1 MPKPLADAPE
11 IEVTSRAALRDWLAS
26 NHDRP
31 TGVWIVTYKKADP
44 ARHLPT
50 TEIVDEALCWGW
62 IDSLPRAKDAAR
74 TMLYLAPRKPGSGWS
89 RVNKAKV
96 ARLEAAGRIAPPGR
110 AVIDRARAD
119 GSWAALDAVEDLI
132 LPEDLDRALASRS
145 RAQAGLGG
153 LAPLAAPGRARATP
167 ERQAPRDPR
176 RPDRRHHDRR
186 RHRHPPVSMAENVTA
201 KGLWQVGFTC

>member
-96 ARLEAAGRIAPPGR
+96 ARLEAAGRIALPGR
-110 AVIDRARAD
+110 AAIDRARAD

-132 LPEDLDRALASRS
+132 LPEDLDRALAT
-145 RAQAGLGG
+145 
-153 LAPLAAPGRARATP
+153 APGLRQVWEGWPRSLRRGALEQLLNAKRPETRAARIAAITTAAATGT
-167 ERQAPRDPR
+167 
-176 RPDRRHHDRR
+176 RPFQWRK
-186 RHRHPPVSMAENVTA
+186 T
-201 KGLWQVGFTC
+201 